1 MLQNLTSEQLD
12 MIRAWVAAKEREYSQ
27 RLGASSVKPVAD
39 LLKDL
44 SRAAC
49 SVEYAP
55 TEMQM
60 VEAIHQISAVL
71 DRRGADKAAKKIRL
85 AGNAIPLKN

>member
-27 RLGASSVKPVAD
+27 RLGSNSVKPVAN

-44 SRAAC
+44 SCAAC

-60 VEAIHQISAVL
+60 VETIHQIASVL
-71 DRRGADKAAKKIRL
+71 DFRGANKAAKKIRL
-85 AGNAIPLKN
+85 AGNAIPYRN